1 MLAAGVVAERF
12 QLQAGKQS
20 PVAKLN
26 SPTHAQ
32 KLKCPSL
39 LFPSTILPSSLQYSQ
54 SHSTMP
60 SRGNPNVPSKLKRKA
75 NRSKVQ
81 KRNAGKVT
89 KKNARGTPTSSVL
102 HPTGGPAAPLSGKKA
117 RKVEKAINHA
127 RRRAL
132 EAAMV
137 KEGEVVMTGL

>member
-1 MLAAGVVAERF
+1 MLASGDVAERF
-12 QLQAGKQS
+12 QPHAGKQS

-39 LFPSTILPSSLQYSQ
+39 FPSTILPSSLQYSQ
-54 SHSTMP
+54 SHFTMP

-89 KKNARGTPTSSVL
+89 KNARGTATSSVL
-102 HPTGGPAAPLSGKKA
+102 HPTSGPAAPLSGKKA

-132 EAAMV
+132 EAAMM

>member
-1 MLAAGVVAERF
+1 M
-12 QLQAGKQS
+12 
-20 PVAKLN
+20 
-26 SPTHAQ
+26 
-32 KLKCPSL
+32 
-39 LFPSTILPSSLQYSQ
+39 
-54 SHSTMP
+54 
-60 SRGNPNVPSKLKRKA
+60 PSKLKRKA

-89 KKNARGTPTSSVL
+89 KKNARGTATSSVL
-102 HPTGGPAAPLSGKKA
+102 HPTCGPAAPLSGKKA